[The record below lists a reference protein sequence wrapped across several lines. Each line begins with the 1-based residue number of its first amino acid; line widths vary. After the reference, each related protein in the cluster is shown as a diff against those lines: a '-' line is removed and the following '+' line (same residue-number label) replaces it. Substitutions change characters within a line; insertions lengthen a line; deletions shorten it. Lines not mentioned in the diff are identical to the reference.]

1 MKKVARHFTRCI
13 IAGIVAILPIGGTI
27 VGIVVL
33 ERELA
38 DTWVARQPFYF
49 PGLALLLTAAV
60 LYVLGLVVS
69 SFLGR
74 WILKLVDS
82 LLESLPALGKLYA
95 TVKQILGYGDG
106 ENAMFRDVVLVR
118 NELAGSEELGLVT
131 GEVED
136 AVIGRRLIVFVPG
149 SPNPTTGRL
158 ILTERD
164 RVRHLDIKVN
174 NAFKTLLSVGTS
186 VPTSGG
192 ENA

>member
-1 MKKVARHFTRCI
+1 M
-13 IAGIVAILPIGGTI
+13 
-27 VGIVVL
+27 
-33 ERELA
+33 
-38 DTWVARQPFYF
+38 
-49 PGLALLLTAAV
+49 

-164 RVRHLDIKVN
+164 RVRPLDIKVN
-174 NAFKTLLSVGTS
+174 DAFKTLLSVGTS